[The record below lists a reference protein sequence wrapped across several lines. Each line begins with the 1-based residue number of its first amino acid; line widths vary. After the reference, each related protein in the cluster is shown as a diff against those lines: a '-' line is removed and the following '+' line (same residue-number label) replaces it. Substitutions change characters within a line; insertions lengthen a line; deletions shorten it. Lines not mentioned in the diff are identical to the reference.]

1 MKAYQNP
8 GFAIDLGINYRI
20 NKKNSFSASVR
31 DLGMIWYNTNSMTL
45 SENQK
50 YNFIGFDL
58 VNAVRFNEE
67 PGYTNPVDLIN
78 LVKDSIRNVWIP
90 KAVKT
95 SFVSAP
101 ATKTVVHFQHKTSEN
116 LSFGVTNQS
125 AFQKNN
131 FQNILTLTAMQSWP
145 NFSVFENLNLQGVS
159 DVTVGGGFQ
168 YEGDFFQAFLATDN
182 IIAFYH
188 PANNKTFSV
197 TAGVCILLNHK
208 KFIDPEKQKN
218 KGIKNRKGKISPELP
233 YYKNL
238 RELRR

>member
-1 MKAYQNP
+1 
-8 GFAIDLGINYRI
+8 
-20 NKKNSFSASVR
+20 
-31 DLGMIWYNTNSMTL
+31 
-45 SENQK
+45 
-50 YNFIGFDL
+50 
-58 VNAVRFNEE
+58 
-67 PGYTNPVDLIN
+67 
-78 LVKDSIRNVWIP
+78 
-90 KAVKT
+90 
-95 SFVSAP
+95 
-101 ATKTVVHFQHKTSEN
+101 
-116 LSFGVTNQS
+116 
-125 AFQKNN
+125 
-131 FQNILTLTAMQSWP
+131 MQSWP

-168 YEGDFFQAFLATDN
+168 YEVDFFQAFLATDN

-188 PANNKTFSV
+188 PANNKIFSV